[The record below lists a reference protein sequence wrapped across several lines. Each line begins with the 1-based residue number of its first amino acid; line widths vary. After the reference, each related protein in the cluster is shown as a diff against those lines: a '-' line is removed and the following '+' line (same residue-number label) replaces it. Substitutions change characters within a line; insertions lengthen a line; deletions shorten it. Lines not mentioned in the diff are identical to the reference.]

1 MRDELHE
8 ALARVIRI
16 AMHLLGEA
24 GQIGEFQLVAQL
36 GDELDF
42 DMAPVEVAG
51 EVEQVRFQQRL
62 HAVHRGARAEA
73 GDRWPRCI
81 AHAVHPGGVNAGQGG
96 RLREAQVGGGETERA
111 AELLAADDAA
121 TDGVGPSQEAVGR
134 GEIAAFQGFADARA

>member
-1 MRDELHE
+1 MFGKD
-8 ALARVIRI
+8 LARVIRI

-62 HAVHRGARAEA
+62 HAYTITHAIEDQNVLRFHIDFFKPEGKNPPRPGEAIAKKAVIEAILIDPLLENLTGAA
-73 GDRWPRCI
+73 
-81 AHAVHPGGVNAGQGG
+81 
-96 RLREAQVGGGETERA
+96 
-111 AELLAADDAA
+111 
-121 TDGVGPSQEAVGR
+121 S
-134 GEIAAFQGFADARA
+134 